1 MHSSKPKHQ
10 KLNHCSMLLL
20 AKRITLGTFHCIK
33 TFLKWNRSK
42 RIFCYYPL
50 LGVYLFLLGSCSA
63 PSNVEK
69 AIDEKILHFGL
80 GSEPQYL
87 DPHLANS
94 VSAHNVIIAL
104 IEGLVSEDPKTLKPV
119 PGVAEKWDISE
130 DGLVYTFHLRKNAKW
145 SNGDPVTAHDF
156 VYSYKRIL
164 NPELA
169 SQYASMLHGLKNAR
183 QYHEE
188 GLSWDEAKVGATA
201 IDDYTLQLTLENPT
215 PYFLELLNHYSWFPA
230 HPPTIEKFGA
240 FGKQGTA
247 WTRPGNYVGN
257 GPFTL
262 SDHKVNSVI
271 EVKKNPLYWDAQ
283 TVSLE
288 GIRFYPIESADTEER
303 AFHSGFLHL
312 TQTVSPDRIDFLKE
326 NHSDLIHFESYLGT
340 YFYRFNVE
348 EPPFDDVRV
357 RLAFNLATDR
367 QAIVEKVTKGGQL
380 PARCF
385 TPPGTGGFSPESRF
399 RFDPQKAKS
408 LIQEYLTEK
417 GLESLPKIEL
427 KYNTSEGHKKVAE
440 ALQGMWKNHLG
451 AEIQLL
457 NMEWKVFLST
467 IAKRDFSLARAGWI
481 GDYVDANT
489 FLHMW
494 RTGDGHNN
502 TGWSSTRYDELLEL
516 AAQESDTQK
525 RFSYFEEC
533 EKLIAEN
540 APILPIY
547 FYVHVTLR
555 SPTVKGWHPTLLD
568 HHPYK
573 YVRLENLVQNN

>member
-1 MHSSKPKHQ
+1 
-10 KLNHCSMLLL
+10 MLLL

-130 DGLVYTFHLRKNAKW
+130 DGLVYTFHLRKSAKW

-183 QYHEE
+183 EYHEE

-326 NHSDLIHFESYLGT
+326 NHPDLIHFESYLGT

-516 AAQESDTQK
+516 AAQESDTEK